1 MNEKTFIRLLC
12 RKDRHSVAIPNP
24 GTPRRNEIHEI
35 LRNEVSHKRV
45 NRRNQ
50 ANLSVDE
57 GFSVTNDLKSSN
69 ALHSYYCM
77 GNESFFLVGFLSV
90 CVYLLV
96 RTHTRKRRTTTVR
109 ITVPAPLDTRTR
121 KQRLNDDDSNYDG
134 RTKETHAKLPETTV
148 QIWSADAS
156 LFWFR
161 YEAQLQDRSKLIGH
175 APMLHDPFVFEP
187 HYVDNVNAYL
197 STGRRSTHH

>member
-1 MNEKTFIRLLC
+1 MWRLDE
-12 RKDRHSVAIPNP
+12 RKNLHTTLIQERLPYDSVAIPNP

-35 LRNEVSHKRV
+35 LRNEVFDKRV

-96 RTHTRKRRTTTVR
+96 RTHTHENDVLRR
-109 ITVPAPLDTRTR
+109 
-121 KQRLNDDDSNYDG
+121 
-134 RTKETHAKLPETTV
+134 
-148 QIWSADAS
+148 
-156 LFWFR
+156 
-161 YEAQLQDRSKLIGH
+161 
-175 APMLHDPFVFEP
+175 FELRCP
-187 HYVDNVNAYL
+187 H
-197 STGRRSTHH
+197 R